1 MMSETTLL
9 PRAAVPPEHTWDLA
23 GVYPD
28 DSAFEVGVER
38 LLARLPDVQAYQGRL
53 GDGPALLAECLDLV
67 YEVGND
73 AYQLLLF
80 AEAAESVDTTDQ
92 AAAARLGR
100 ARTIMAAAH
109 AATAFVEPEI
119 AAIGF
124 PTVRVWAAH
133 AAELAT
139 YAHYLDDLERRAA
152 HLRSTEVE
160 EVLGMAADAFATAN
174 ATHGVLA
181 NAELPFAP
189 ARGSDPERRF
199 EVAQGTLGALTGS
212 PDRELRRTAWES
224 YADAHL
230 AFKNTMANCLVA
242 GMKQQVFRTRVR
254 RFGSALEGALAPN
267 NIPVEV
273 FHNLIAAFRKHLPTW
288 HRYWRVRRA
297 ALGLNVLREYDVKAP
312 LTARKPV
319 VHYGEAVEWICAGMA
334 RLGEE
339 YVNVLR
345 RGCTEERWVDIY
357 PNKGKGQ
364 GAYSTG
370 TAGMHPFIFMNY
382 NNDLFSLST
391 LAHELGHSLHS
402 YYTWR
407 TQPLV
412 YADYSIFVAEV
423 ASNFNQ
429 VMVRDF
435 LFRTYPERDFQIAM
449 IEEAMSNFH
458 RYFFVMPTL
467 ARFELEMH
475 GQIERGRTP
484 TADGMIGLMADLFAE
499 GYGGELAM
507 DHARTGITWAQFST
521 HLYSNFYVY
530 QYATGISAA
539 HALAG
544 KVLAGE
550 EGAAARYLE
559 FLKAGSSL
567 YPLDAL
573 RRAGVNMLAPEP
585 VEAAFGVLAGLVDRL
600 EGLFGQ

>member
-1 MMSETTLL
+1 MSETTLL
-9 PRAAVPPEHTWDLA
+9 PRSAVPVEHTWDLA
-23 GVYPD
+23 GFYNGED
-28 DSAFEVGVER
+28 GWERAAER
-38 LLARLPDVQAYQGRL
+38 LLERLPNVQTYQGRL
-53 GDGPALLAECLDLV
+53 GEGPAVLAECLGLV
-67 YEVGND
+67 HELIND
-73 AYQLLLF
+73 AYQLLMF

-100 ARTIMAAAH
+100 ARTIFAAVR

-119 AAIGF
+119 AAVGF
-124 PTVRVWAAH
+124 PTVRAWSARAANL
-133 AAELAT
+133 AA

-152 HLRSTEVE
+152 HLRSGEVE
-160 EVLGMAADAFATAN
+160 EVLGLAADAFATAN

-189 ARGSDPERRF
+189 ALGGDPEQRF
-199 EVAQGTLGALTGS
+199 EVAQGTLGALVSS
-212 PDRELRRTAWES
+212 PDRTVRRTAWES

-242 GMKQQVFRTRVR
+242 GMKQQVFRARVR
-254 RFGSALEGALAPN
+254 RFGSALEGALTPN

-297 ALGLNVLREYDVKAP
+297 ALGLDVLREYDVKAP
-312 LTARKPV
+312 LTAHKPA
-319 VHYGEAVEWICAGMA
+319 VHYAQAVEWVCRGMA
-334 RLGEE
+334 PLGEE
-339 YVNVLR
+339 YVSILR

-382 NNDLFSLST
+382 NDDLFSMST

-402 YYTWR
+402 YHTWR
-407 TQPLV
+407 AQPLV
-412 YADYSIFVAEV
+412 YADYSLFVAEV

-429 VMVRDF
+429 ALVRDY
-435 LFRTYPERDFQIAM
+435 LFRTYPERDFQIAV
-449 IEEAMSNFH
+449 IEEALSNFH
-458 RYFFVMPTL
+458 RYFFIMPTL

-484 TADGMIGLMADLFAE
+484 TADSMIGLMADLFTE

-521 HLYSNFYVY
+521 HLYYNFYVY

-559 FLKAGSSL
+559 FLSAGSSL

-573 RRAGVNMLAPEP
+573 RRAGVDMLTPEP

-600 EGLFGQ
+600 ETLL

>member
-1 MMSETTLL
+1 MSETTLL
-9 PRAAVPPEHTWDLA
+9 PRAAVPPEHTWDLESVYADDAAWEA
-23 GVYPD
+23 G
-28 DSAFEVGVER
+28 AKR
-38 LLARLPDVQAYQGRL
+38 LLERMPAVQAYQGRL
-53 GDGPALLAECLDLV
+53 GEGPGVLAECLALV
-67 YEVGND
+67 HEVSND
-73 AYQLLLF
+73 ADQLLLF

-100 ARTIMAAAH
+100 ARTIL
-109 AATAFVEPEI
+109 AATRAAVAFVEPEI

-124 PTVRVWAAH
+124 PTLRAWPADG
-133 AAELAT
+133 AELAT
-139 YAHYLDDLERRAA
+139 YAHYLDDVERRAA
-152 HLRSTEVE
+152 HLRSAEVE

-199 EVAQGTLGALTGS
+199 EVAQGTLGALVSS
-212 PDRELRRTAWES
+212 PDREVRRTAWES

-242 GMKQQVFRTRVR
+242 GMKQQVFRARVR
-254 RFGSALEGALAPN
+254 RFGSALEGALTPN

-297 ALGLNVLREYDVKAP
+297 ALGLDVLREYDVKAP
-312 LTARKPV
+312 LTAQKPA
-319 VHYGEAVEWICAGMA
+319 VHYAQAVEWICRGMA
-334 RLGEE
+334 PLGEE
-339 YVNVLR
+339 YVSILR

-370 TAGMHPFIFMNY
+370 TAGMHPFIFLNY
-382 NNDLFSLST
+382 NDDLFSMST

-402 YYTWR
+402 YMTWR
-407 TQPLV
+407 AQPLV

-429 VMVRDF
+429 ALVRDY
-435 LFRTYPERDFQIAM
+435 LFRTYPERDFQIAV

-458 RYFFVMPTL
+458 RYFFIMPTL
-467 ARFELEMH
+467 ARFEMEMH
-475 GQIERGRTP
+475 GQIERGQTP
-484 TADGMIGLMADLFAE
+484 TAESMSGLMADLFAE
-499 GYGGELAM
+499 GYGGGLAM

-521 HLYSNFYVY
+521 HLYYNFYVY

-559 FLKAGSSL
+559 FLSAGSSL

-573 RRAGVNMLAPEP
+573 RRAGVDMLTPEP

-600 EGLFGQ
+600 EKLLGV